1 VTGPPAPE
9 GPVREQLSALRSM
22 LVLAM
27 LLTQQDS
34 QASILHLVANAVE
47 SLGPCATEGIFL
59 DGRWM
64 DIRLPRRRA
73 SSLSALMLA
82 VGGGPVTL
90 AGVPWAWAYSLSSR
104 HGPAGYLV
112 VGAQVPPT
120 EIEQFLL
127 QVLTQQAGA
136 ALANAR
142 LHSREREQARELR
155 LANFALVR
163 SMEIHERLTKVALG
177 GEGQAGI
184 AQAVYELTDHPA
196 AIEDRFGNLLAWA
209 GPDRPDPY
217 PKADPAQQDRLLD
230 RAMSAAG
237 PVREGER
244 LLSVAALGGSP
255 VAVLVLHDPAGTAA
269 DTERVAVEH
278 ATTVLTMEIARL
290 QHLAQGEARTRINL
304 VLDLVGDAGAEPA
317 TLLNRAQ
324 ALGYDL
330 VRPHRVV
337 VVEAAGAHRDDDID
351 MFFHAVGR
359 AARAAGVGSLLAP
372 RLHDV
377 IVLADAEVRWDLF
390 WARVVTEMHGG
401 RCRIGVGGRVLELD
415 GFPRSCQEA
424 ELALRIQKTAGGPE
438 RITVFD
444 NLGIYKI
451 LATAGDTS
459 AMEHFVTEWL
469 GALIDYDAEHG
480 TPLVLTLSEYLDS
493 GGSYDASAKALSV
506 HRSTLKYRL
515 KRIRQVSGHDLG
527 LPDAQFNL
535 QVATRAWRTLQA
547 LRES

>member
-127 QVLTQQAGA
+127 QVLTQQAGV

-142 LHSREREQARELR
+142 LHSREREQADELR
-155 LANFALVR
+155 VANHALQR
-163 SMEIHERLTKVALG
+163 SMEIHDRLTKVALG
-177 GEGQAGI
+177 GEGQQGI
-184 AQAVYELTDHPA
+184 VEALYELTERPA

-209 GPDRPDPY
+209 GPDQAEPSPRAGPE
-217 PKADPAQQDRLLD
+217 QRDRLLAQ
-230 RAMSAAG
+230 AMTVPG
-237 PVREGER
+237 PVWEGEC
-244 LLSVAALGGSP
+244 LYS
-255 VAVLVLHDPAGTAA
+255 VAVLGGAPVGVLVLRDPDRTAGH
-269 DTERVAVEH
+269 TERVAMEY
-278 ATTVLTMEIARL
+278 ATTVLAIEIARL
-290 QHLAQGEARTRINL
+290 QSLAESDIRLRTSL
-304 VLDLVGDAGAEPA
+304 VLDLVAGADARPDGVL
-317 TLLNRAQ
+317 LLNRAQ

-330 VRPHRVV
+330 GRPHRVV
-337 VVEAAGAHRDDDID
+337 LVEAHSDDDEMD
-351 MFFHAVGR
+351 PLLHAAVT
-359 AARAAGVGSLLAP
+359 AARAVRAGSLLAP

-377 IVLADAEVRWDLF
+377 ILLADAEVSWDLF
-390 WARVVTEMHGG
+390 RARTVTELHGG
-401 RCRIGVGGRVLELD
+401 RCRVGVGGRHEPD
-415 GFPRSCQEA
+415 GFPLSCWEA
-424 ELALRIQKTAGGPE
+424 ELALRMQKAAGGPD
-438 RITVFD
+438 RVTLFD
-444 NLGIYKI
+444 DLGIYKI

-459 AMEHFVTEWL
+459 AMERFVTEWL
-469 GALIDYDAEHG
+469 GSLIDYDAEHG
-480 TPLVLTLSEYLDS
+480 TPLVLTLSEYLDR
-493 GGSYDASAKALSV
+493 GGNYDASARALSV

-515 KRIRQVSGHDLG
+515 QRIRQVSGHELSR
-527 LPDAQFNL
+527 PDVQFNL
-535 QVATRAWRTLQA
+535 QVATHAWRTLKA
-547 LRES
+547 LRPS